1 MEGRQRDRE
10 NLLMYY
16 HTGVVMN
23 KMMKWLIFKRKNG
36 QLSLIRRE
44 GSFWFIVP

>member
-10 NLLMYY
+10 NFLIYY
-16 HTGVVMN
+16 DTRVVMN
-23 KMMKWLIFKRKNG
+23 KMMKWLIFKLKNR

-44 GSFWFIVP
+44 GSFWLIVP